1 MTERDQDTE
10 ERILAAAHAVFL
22 RSGTAGARMQEIAD
36 EAGVNKALL
45 HYYFRSKERL
55 GQAVFER
62 TAVTMFSFLF
72 ELIASP
78 ASLVEK
84 VRTVVAAQIEFLREH
99 PYLPGYIVSE
109 LHHHPERITRIV
121 GTVGTPPLDRL
132 EAQLEE
138 AARRG
143 EAGRE
148 RAVESFSWTTIAERT
163 VDVYHAVL
171 EAALAPL
178 ASCIVAAAEG
188 PGTPLDRASAVVR
201 AYFDL
206 LADTPDLPFLLV
218 QEMMARR
225 EAPLQ
230 VTSRLRQV
238 SGALAGLVREG
249 QEEGSIRDG
258 DALLYALSIIAQ
270 PVHLSIV
277 SKVLAQVAGVDP
289 RDPGVRE
296 RLHVHTAAFV
306 RAGLSGGEA

>member
-1 MTERDQDTE
+1 MTADRPQQPPPDARTRDA
-10 ERILAAAHAVFL
+10 LL
-22 RSGTAGARMQEIAD
+22 RAGRLLFAQHGYDATSIRQITREAGA
-36 EAGVNKALL
+36 N
-45 HYYFRSKERL
+45 L
-55 GQAVFER
+55 G
-62 TAVTMFSFLF
+62 AVTYHFGSKQAL
-72 ELIASP
+72 
-78 ASLVEK
+78 
-84 VRTVVAAQIEFLREH
+84 
-99 PYLPGYIVSE
+99 
-109 LHHHPERITRIV
+109 
-121 GTVGTPPLDRL
+121 
-132 EAQLEE
+132 
-138 AARRG
+138 
-143 EAGRE
+143 
-148 RAVESFSWTTIAERT
+148 
-163 VDVYHAVL
+163 YHAVL

-225 EAPLQ
+225 EAPLP
-230 VTSRLRQV
+230 VTNTLRHV

-249 QEEGSIRDG
+249 QEDGSIRDG